1 VHTFQGECLIG
12 MQQSFLAR
20 LRKAVAV
27 VMVLSMCHL
36 TVIPIAWGQEKEE
49 GSTEATESQGGL
61 GVAAALLTIPYGIA
75 KVVYAGLGAIIGG
88 FAYVLTGFDDKPAKK
103 IWDTSIRGTYVITPE
118 HLKGDKPVRFL
129 GVPSEEEGTMG
140 TAPSE
145 PAPMAPEPPK

>member
-1 VHTFQGECLIG
+1 VHNFQGECLIG
-12 MQQSFLAR
+12 TQNSFLAQ

-36 TVIPIAWGQEKEE
+36 TVIPIAWGQGKEE
-49 GSTEATESQGGL
+49 DSTEATESQGGL
-61 GVAAALLTIPYGIA
+61 GVASVLLTIPYGIV

-88 FAYVLTGFDDKPAKK
+88 FAYVLTGFDEKPAKK
-103 IWDTSIRGTYVITPE
+103 IWDTSLRGTYVITPE

-129 GVPSEEEGTMG
+129 GVPPEEE
-140 TAPSE
+140 AASQQPSGE

>member
-1 VHTFQGECLIG
+1 MHTFQGQCLIG
-12 MQQSFLAR
+12 MQNSFLAR

-27 VMVLSMCHL
+27 VMVFSMCHL

-49 GSTEATESQGGL
+49 GSTETTESQGGL
-61 GVAAALLTIPYGIA
+61 GVAAALLTIPYGVV

-103 IWDTSIRGTYVITPE
+103 IWDTSIRGTYVITPD
-118 HLKGDKPVRFL
+118 HLKGNKAVRFL
-129 GVPSEEEGTMG
+129 GVPPEEEAAAEQLPG
-140 TAPSE
+140 E